1 MNLTH
6 KILLL
11 FSFTLLT
18 ACSYQGS
25 IDLPGLYRINIQQG
39 NVIDQ
44 HLLDRLK
51 PGMDKNQVEFI
62 LGTPAFIDPFHTE
75 QWEYFFS
82 SARQSRDRRQR
93 HMRLH
98 FIDDELAYISG
109 DVKVTDRDLS
119 DPIRESRTVDVPLRT
134 SRPGFFKRLINELP
148 IVGNSE
154 PRIIEGVLPEDEE
167 QEDQADEL
175 AQADEEQENP
185 GEEQAQAEE

>member
-1 MNLTH
+1 MNLPH
-6 KILLL
+6 KIILLL
-11 FSFTLLT
+11 SFTLLT
-18 ACSYQGS
+18 ACSYKGS

-62 LGTPAFIDPFHTE
+62 LGTPAFIDPFHTN

-82 SARQSRDRRQR
+82 SARESRNRRQR

-98 FIDDELAYISG
+98 FVDEELAYITG

-134 SRPGFFKRLINELP
+134 RRPGFFARIFNELP

-154 PRIIEGVLPEDEE
+154 PKIIEGVLPEDEE
-167 QEDQADEL
+167 QENQ
-175 AQADEEQENP
+175 

>member
-1 MNLTH
+1 MNLAY

-11 FSFTLLT
+11 LSFTLLT
-18 ACSYQGS
+18 ACSYKGS
-25 IDLPGLYRINIQQG
+25 IDLPGLYRVNIQQG

-75 QWEYFFS
+75 QWEYFYS
-82 SARQSRDRRQR
+82 SARESRDRRQR

-98 FIDDELAYISG
+98 FVNDELAYITG
-109 DVKVTDRDLS
+109 NVKVTDRDLS

-134 SRPGFFKRLINELP
+134 RRPGFFARIFNELP
-148 IVGNSE
+148 IVGNSG
-154 PRIIEGVLPEDEE
+154 PQIIEGVLPEDEE
-167 QEDQADEL
+167 QEEPGEEL
-175 AQADEEQENP
+175 AQAGEEPENP
-185 GEEQAQAEE
+185 PEEQAQAEE